1 MENPWLKFYDPH
13 VPKHI
18 EYPGMLL
25 QQILDDAADHFPR
38 KTAVFFFGGRVNY
51 GELRAQAN
59 RFAGALKG
67 KGFRKGDRLGL
78 LLPNMPQTIISAFG
92 ALKAGG
98 VAVFFDPLE
107 EEEEL
112 ERQFNDA
119 GVETLVVLDLV
130 LRRVDKV
137 FPRTKLK
144 QFIIAGVKDYL
155 PFPKDFLFSLAARG
169 RGMTVKVAKKP
180 NIHLFKDFLLGTS
193 AAPSSLEASSNSPED
208 EAFILYTS
216 GTSGPP
222 KGVVLR
228 HKNLVANLL
237 QAATWIGEVEKG
249 KEVFLSI
256 LPSHQAFGMTLAM
269 NLPIYLAGMSI
280 HLPQFEMGQVL
291 SAVRKHRPS
300 FFPASPPMIES
311 LSTYPEITK
320 YGVSSIKTCWSVGK
334 PLGEEDLQN
343 FERKVGRKVSEAYGL
358 TEASALTHA
367 NPLYGKRKAG
377 SIGLPLPDTDAKI
390 VDPMNGA
397 KELPAGGVGELIIRG
412 PQVMKGYWNLPGETS
427 RALREGWLHTG
438 DLARMDEDGFF
449 YITGKLGKDQK

>member
-1 MENPWLKFYDPH
+1 MEKPWIKFYDPH
-13 VPKHI
+13 VPQHLD
-18 EYPGMLL
+18 YPKMVL
-25 QQILDDAADHFPR
+25 QQILDDAADHFPA
-38 KTAVFFFGGRVNY
+38 KIAVFFFGGRVNY
-51 GELRAQAN
+51 GALRAQAN
-59 RFAGALKG
+59 RFASALQSM
-67 KGFRKGDRLGL
+67 GFRKGDRLGL

-98 VAVFFDPLE
+98 VAVFFDPLQAA
-107 EEEEL
+107 EEL

-130 LRRVDKV
+130 LRRVDKI

-144 QFIIAGVKDYL
+144 QFIITGVKDYL

-169 RGMTVKVAKKP
+169 RNIHVKVAKRP
-180 NIHLFKDFLLGTS
+180 NIHLFKNFLLGTS
-193 AAPSSLEASSNSPED
+193 SDPSSLEASSNNPEED
-208 EAFILYTS
+208 AFILYTS

-222 KGVVLR
+222 RGVCLS

-237 QAATWIGEVEKG
+237 QAAAWIGEVEKG

-269 NLPIYLAGMSI
+269 NLPIYLAGLSI

-300 FFPASPPMIES
+300 FFPALPSMIES

-320 YGVSSIKTCWSVGK
+320 YKISSIKTCWSVGQ

-343 FERKVGRKVSEAYGL
+343 FERKVGRKVTEAYGL

-377 SIGLPLPDTDAKI
+377 SVGLPLPDTDAKI
-390 VDPMNGA
+390 VDVASGE
-397 KELPAGGVGELIIRG
+397 KEMPPGETGELVVKG
-412 PQVMKGYWNLPGETS
+412 PQVMKGYWNKPEETQ
-427 RALREGWLHTG
+427 RALRGGWLHTG
-438 DLARMDEDGFF
+438 DLARMDEEGFF
-449 YITGKLGKDQK
+449 YITGKIGKDQK

>member
-1 MENPWLKFYDPH
+1 MEKPWLKFYDPH

-18 EYPGMLL
+18 EYPGILL
-25 QQILDDAADHFPR
+25 QRILDDAADRFPG
-38 KTAVFFFGGRVNY
+38 KAAVFFFGGRVNY
-51 GELRAQAN
+51 GDLRAQAN

-67 KGFRKGDRLGL
+67 TGFRKGDRLGL

-98 VAVFFDPLE
+98 VAVFFDPLQE
-107 EEEEL
+107 EAEL

-119 GVETLVVLDLV
+119 GVETLVVLDLI
-130 LRRVDKV
+130 LRRVDKI

-144 QFIIAGVKDYL
+144 QFIITGVKDYL

-169 RGMTVKVAKKP
+169 RGMNVKVAKKP
-180 NIHLFKDFLLGTS
+180 RIHLFKDFLLGG
-193 AAPSSLEASSNSPED
+193 AADPSSLEESSNSPED

-320 YGVSSIKTCWSVGK
+320 YKISSLKTCWSVGK

-343 FERKVGRKVSEAYGL
+343 FERKVGRKVSESYGL
-358 TEASALTHA
+358 TEASGLTHA

-377 SIGLPLPDTDAKI
+377 SVGLPLPDTDAKI
-390 VDPMNGA
+390 VDGGGGE
-397 KELPAGGVGELIIRG
+397 KEIPPGETGELVIRG
-412 PQVMKGYWNLPGETS
+412 PQVMKEYWNRPEETQ
-427 RALREGWLHTG
+427 RALRGGWLHTG
-438 DLARMDEDGFF
+438 DLARMDEEGFF
-449 YITGKLGKDQK
+449 YITGKLGKEQK